1 MKKICF
7 LILLCTLSFFGF
19 SQNLFQYSGFSGG
32 MMVHSGYLQ
41 SQKFNITTNNEQSP
55 QNLQAKGVP
64 FGIGGAAKVHL
75 GKYLRVGGEGYV
87 SNLNYGEYNSIFNLS
102 YGGVLVDCIWQNKRF
117 SPYVGVLFGGGSTQ
131 NTTLFASTPDDFI
144 AEENVSYRKNSFLAL
159 TPFVGVEYALN
170 DKIRLTLKADYL
182 VNLNSAPNDFASGVR
197 IFVGFMFYR
206 LKSE

>member
-41 SQKFNITTNNEQSP
+41 SQEFNINNHSGHSLQT
-55 QNLQAKGVP
+55 LQAKGVP

-87 SNLNYGEYNSIFNLS
+87 SNLNYGEYNSIFSLS

>member
-41 SQKFNITTNNEQSP
+41 SKDFTIATNNGQSL
-55 QNLQAKGVP
+55 QTLQAKGVP

-87 SNLNYGEYNSIFNLS
+87 SNLNYGEYNSIFSLS

-117 SPYVGVLFGGGSTQ
+117 SPYIGVLFGGGSTQ

-182 VNLNSAPNDFASGVR
+182 LNLNSAPNDFASGVR
-197 IFVGFMFYR
+197 VFIGFMFYR

>member
-7 LILLCTLSFFGF
+7 LILVCTLSFFGF
-19 SQNLFQYSGFSGG
+19 AQNLFQYNGFSGG

-41 SQKFNITTNNEQSP
+41 SKDFTIATNNGQSL

-75 GKYLRVGGEGYV
+75 GKHLRVGGEGYV
-87 SNLNYGEYNSIFNLS
+87 SNLNYGEHNSIFSLS
-102 YGGVLVDCIWQNKRF
+102 YGGVFVDCVWQNKRF

-131 NTTLFASTPDDFI
+131 NTTLFAPTYDDFI
-144 AEENVSYRKNSFLAL
+144 AEGNVSYRKNSFLAL
-159 TPFVGVEYALN
+159 SPFVGIEYALN

-182 VNLNSAPNDFASGVR
+182 LNLNSAPNDFASGVR
-197 IFVGFMFYR
+197 VFVGFMFYR
-206 LKSE
+206 LKTE

>member
-41 SQKFNITTNNEQSP
+41 SKDFTIATNNGHSLQT
-55 QNLQAKGVP
+55 LQAKGVP

-87 SNLNYGEYNSIFNLS
+87 SNLNYGEYNSIFSLS

-117 SPYVGVLFGGGSTQ
+117 SPYIGVLFGGGSTQ

-197 IFVGFMFYR
+197 VFIGFMFYR

>member
-19 SQNLFQYSGFSGG
+19 AQNLFQYNGFSGG
-32 MMVHSGYLQ
+32 MMMHSGYLQ
-41 SQKFNITTNNEQSP
+41 SKDFTIATNNGQSL

-75 GKYLRVGGEGYV
+75 GKHLRVGGEGYV
-87 SNLNYGEYNSIFNLS
+87 SNLNYGEHNSIFSLS

-131 NTTLFASTPDDFI
+131 NTTLFAPTYDDFV

-159 TPFVGVEYALN
+159 SPFVGIEYALN

-182 VNLNSAPNDFASGVR
+182 LNLNSAPNDFASGVR
-197 IFVGFMFYR
+197 VFVGFMFYR
-206 LKSE
+206 LKTE

>member
-19 SQNLFQYSGFSGG
+19 SQNFFQYNGFSGG

-41 SQKFNITTNNEQSP
+41 SKDFTIATNNGHSL

-87 SNLNYGEYNSIFNLS
+87 SNLNYGEYNSIFSLS

-182 VNLNSAPNDFASGVR
+182 LNLNSAPNDFASGVR
-197 IFVGFMFYR
+197 VFIGFMFYR

>member
-7 LILLCTLSFFGF
+7 LILVCTLSFFGF

-41 SQKFNITTNNEQSP
+41 SQKFNITNHSGHSLQT
-55 QNLQAKGVP
+55 LQAKGVP

-87 SNLNYGEYNSIFNLS
+87 SNLNYGEYNSIFSLS

-117 SPYVGVLFGGGSTQ
+117 SPYIGVLFGGGSTQ

>member
-1 MKKICF
+1 
-7 LILLCTLSFFGF
+7 
-19 SQNLFQYSGFSGG
+19 
-32 MMVHSGYLQ
+32 MVHSGYLQ
-41 SQKFNITTNNEQSP
+41 SKDFTIATNNGHSL

-75 GKYLRVGGEGYV
+75 GKHLRVGGEGYV
-87 SNLNYGEYNSIFNLS
+87 SNLNYGEHNSVFSLS
-102 YGGVLVDCIWQNKRF
+102 YGGVLVDCVWQNKRF

-159 TPFVGVEYALN
+159 SPFVGVEYALN

-182 VNLNSAPNDFASGVR
+182 LNLNSAPNDFASGVR
-197 IFVGFMFYR
+197 VFVGFMFYR
-206 LKSE
+206 LKTE

>member
-7 LILLCTLSFFGF
+7 LIFLCTLSFFGF

-41 SQKFNITTNNEQSP
+41 SQEFNITNHSGHSL

-87 SNLNYGEYNSIFNLS
+87 SNLNYGEYNSIFSLS

-117 SPYVGVLFGGGSTQ
+117 SPYIGVLFGGGSTQ

-144 AEENVSYRKNSFLAL
+144 AEENVSYRKDSFLAL

>member
-7 LILLCTLSFFGF
+7 LILVCTLSFFGF
-19 SQNLFQYSGFSGG
+19 SQNPFQYSGFSGG

-41 SQKFNITTNNEQSP
+41 SQEFNITNHSGHSL
-55 QNLQAKGVP
+55 QNLQAKGIP

-87 SNLNYGEYNSIFNLS
+87 SNLNYGEYNSIFSLS
-102 YGGVLVDCIWQNKRF
+102 YGGILVDCIWQNKRF

-182 VNLNSAPNDFASGVR
+182 VNLNSAPNDFANGVR
-197 IFVGFMFYR
+197 VFIGFMFYR

>member
-7 LILLCTLSFFGF
+7 LILVCTLSFFGF

-41 SQKFNITTNNEQSP
+41 SQEFNITTNNGQNP

-117 SPYVGVLFGGGSTQ
+117 SPYIGVLFGGGSTQ

-197 IFVGFMFYR
+197 IFIGFMFYR

>member
-41 SQKFNITTNNEQSP
+41 SQEFNITNHSGHSL

-87 SNLNYGEYNSIFNLS
+87 SNLNYGEYNSIFSLS

-197 IFVGFMFYR
+197 VFIGFMFYR

>member
-41 SQKFNITTNNEQSP
+41 SKDFTIATNNGQSL

-87 SNLNYGEYNSIFNLS
+87 SNLNYGEYNSIFSLS

-117 SPYVGVLFGGGSTQ
+117 SPYIGVLFGGGSTQ

>member
-41 SQKFNITTNNEQSP
+41 SQKFNITTNNGQNP

-197 IFVGFMFYR
+197 VFIGFMFYR

>member
-41 SQKFNITTNNEQSP
+41 SQKFNITTNNGQSP

-87 SNLNYGEYNSIFNLS
+87 SNLNYGEYNSIFSLS

-182 VNLNSAPNDFASGVR
+182 VNLNSAPNDFANGIRVF
-197 IFVGFMFYR
+197 IGFMFYR

>member
-41 SQKFNITTNNEQSP
+41 SKDFTIATNNGQSL

-87 SNLNYGEYNSIFNLS
+87 SNLNYGEYNSIFSLS

-170 DKIRLTLKADYL
+170 DKIRLTFKADYL

>member
-7 LILLCTLSFFGF
+7 FILVCTLSFFGF
-19 SQNLFQYSGFSGG
+19 AQNLFQYNGFSGG

-41 SQKFNITTNNEQSP
+41 SKDFTIATNNGHSL

-75 GKYLRVGGEGYV
+75 GKHLRVGGEGYV
-87 SNLNYGEYNSIFNLS
+87 SNLNYGEHNSIFSLS
-102 YGGVLVDCIWQNKRF
+102 YGGALVDCVWQNKRF

-131 NTTLFASTPDDFI
+131 NTTLFAPTYDDFI
-144 AEENVSYRKNSFLAL
+144 AEGNVSYRKNSFLAL
-159 TPFVGVEYALN
+159 SPFVGVEYALN

-182 VNLNSAPNDFASGVR
+182 LNLNNPSADLPNGVR
-197 IFVGFMFYR
+197 VFVGFMFYR
-206 LKSE
+206 LKTE

>member
-1 MKKICF
+1 MKKIGF

-41 SQKFNITTNNEQSP
+41 SQDFTIATNNGQSL

-87 SNLNYGEYNSIFNLS
+87 SNLNYGEYNSIFSLS

-182 VNLNSAPNDFASGVR
+182 LNLNSAPNDFASGVR
-197 IFVGFMFYR
+197 VFIGFMFYR

>member
-1 MKKICF
+1 
-7 LILLCTLSFFGF
+7 
-19 SQNLFQYSGFSGG
+19 
-32 MMVHSGYLQ
+32 MVHSGYLQ
-41 SQKFNITTNNEQSP
+41 SKDFTIATNNGQSL

-87 SNLNYGEYNSIFNLS
+87 SNLNYGEYNSIFSLS

-197 IFVGFMFYR
+197 VFIGFMFYR

>member
-1 MKKICF
+1 MKKIGF

-41 SQKFNITTNNEQSP
+41 SQKFNITNHSGHSLQT
-55 QNLQAKGVP
+55 LQAKGVP

-87 SNLNYGEYNSIFNLS
+87 SNLNYGEYNSIFSLS

-144 AEENVSYRKNSFLAL
+144 AEENVSYRKNSFLVL

-197 IFVGFMFYR
+197 IFIGFMFYR

>member
-41 SQKFNITTNNEQSP
+41 SQEFNITNHSGHSL

-144 AEENVSYRKNSFLAL
+144 AEGNVSYRKNSFLAL

-197 IFVGFMFYR
+197 VFIGFMFYR